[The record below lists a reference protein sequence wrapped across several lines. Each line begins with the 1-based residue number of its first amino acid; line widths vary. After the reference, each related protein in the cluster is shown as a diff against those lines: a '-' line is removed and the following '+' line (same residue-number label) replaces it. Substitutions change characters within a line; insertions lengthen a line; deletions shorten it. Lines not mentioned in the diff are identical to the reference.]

1 MILLAPLR
9 FFAAVSP
16 PARVLVA
23 VLAVLAAGA
32 VVLETVNAG
41 SSDWVL
47 ASVGIVQLFVS
58 ATGFHRHAT
67 RGYYDPI
74 LLDGAR
80 ARLALA
86 HFVVSA
92 APGVGAWCVTGC
104 AEAVAA
110 RSLSVPAFR
119 APGWAALLLV
129 SAIPWASSLRT
140 SRFAIGV
147 LWLLVTASLLVSGV
161 LLLPLAAIHSDPSWA
176 AEHPLRAIGVGLGF
190 PMVIPSLRWPSSAL
204 CGFVGLSLLGLALG
218 VAQVVR
224 GEFPLSEEGP

>member
-1 MILLAPLR
+1 MADYAQMSSMT
-9 FFAAVSP
+9 FY
-16 PARVLVA
+16 ARV
-23 VLAVLAAGA
+23 
-32 VVLETVNAG
+32 
-41 SSDWVL
+41 
-47 ASVGIVQLFVS
+47 
-58 ATGFHRHAT
+58 
-67 RGYYDPI
+67 
-74 LLDGAR
+74 
-80 ARLALA
+80 RL
-86 HFVVSA
+86 
-92 APGVGAWCVTGC
+92 
-104 AEAVAA
+104 
-110 RSLSVPAFR
+110 
-119 APGWAALLLV
+119 LLLV

-190 PMVIPSLRWPSSAL
+190 PMVIPSLRWPSSVL